1 MLKKCLSVL
10 LCLILA
16 FSAFATT
23 VAAVQV
29 QREISDLPLVMVA
42 GYSSPELVM
51 TDEDGNKTQ
60 VWGLN
65 MDSVLSRVLNRIVD
79 IGKGLVMTLD
89 GNAQYLGKVV
99 GEELEQELEYMKLNP
114 DGTSKYNVTVANPET
129 MDKNMKHIL
138 ENGLPEEYINE
149 RAVIDEIA
157 EKYVDPEYIYCYQAD
172 WRMGIIECAEEL
184 DRLIED
190 IKVITGGSLSTFKVI
205 TFVLSLSL
213 VATISTLPSYDV
225 SR

>member
-29 QREISDLPLVMVA
+29 QGEISDLPLVMVA

-114 DGTSKYNVTVANPET
+114 DGTSKYNVTVANPGT
-129 MDKNMKHIL
+129 MEKNMNRNK
-138 ENGLPEEYINE
+138 EC
-149 RAVIDEIA
+149 
-157 EKYVDPEYIYCYQAD
+157 VDFESQSHVFRQGYDRRFSCEAD
-172 WRMGIIECAEEL
+172 YGVFHPYA
-184 DRLIED
+184 DRQHCPAAL
-190 IKVITGGSLSTFKVI
+190 
-205 TFVLSLSL
+205 
-213 VATISTLPSYDV
+213 
-225 SR
+225 